1 MVIASISKQVV
12 DDINTG
18 NRGIYGSVIKEIRLR
33 ASHFMCS
40 FTYESRDLNVEA
52 YNLAKLGHSLGPGRH
67 VSLGHFHDSRC
78 ISNNET
84 CLELNAWLLG
94 IKCALLEMQ
103 VVWVLKTFAHKI
115 FVYC

>member
-40 FTYESRDLNVEA
+40 FTYESCDLNVEA
-52 YNLAKLGHSLGPGRH
+52 YTLAKLAHSLGPGRH
-67 VSLGHFHDSRC
+67 VSLGHSHDSRC
-78 ISNNET
+78 IPQT
-84 CLELNAWLLG
+84 
-94 IKCALLEMQ
+94 
-103 VVWVLKTFAHKI
+103 VLFYRTTQKNQKRVPSPKKESTTMF
-115 FVYC
+115 